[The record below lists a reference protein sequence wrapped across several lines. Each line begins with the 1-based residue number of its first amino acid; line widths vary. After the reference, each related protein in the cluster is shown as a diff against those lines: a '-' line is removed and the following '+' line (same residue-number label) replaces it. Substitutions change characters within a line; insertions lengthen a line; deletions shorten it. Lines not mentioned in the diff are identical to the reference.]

1 MKVTAQPIEE
11 TGKRGSERE
20 REVDLQR
27 THHFPRAN

>member
-20 REVDLQR
+20 RERERREVER
-27 THHFPRAN
+27 ERGGR